1 MKNKLIAAMIFSLG
15 CCLENGAF
23 AEEFRV
29 GVQIPLTGALA
40 RVGVGTSEG
49 VAVAADVFNKT
60 NGKHTIKIINVD
72 DESAPAKAIAA
83 VEKLAGQGVVA
94 ITGGYASNNIGPA
107 SDAAEKLGLPYITS
121 GGVDDGLTARGLK
134 NFFRI
139 NNTVGYRK
147 AVLGL
152 LSDMKVKSVSIIYS
166 TKEATHDIANDVQKE
181 LASKGVVVK
190 LHAFDPAVTDFKPII
205 NKIRL
210 QDQPEVILMSGYEND
225 YVGILRAAKVLKP
238 NVKAMVGLWSLA
250 TPKMLA
256 DFPDL
261 VPFVYGTALL
271 PYPVAGLKTQE
282 GKLFVE
288 TYKKLY
294 NKEPDYLGQYGY
306 VQSMILFEAIA
317 RAADKGTIKK
327 GGITQEIAKT
337 DRETLIGKVK
347 FNEHGDN
354 ENFTHRI
361 GQHQNGKIVI
371 VWPADSANGQMS
383 YPGVPW

>member
-40 RVGVGTSEG
+40 RVGAGTSEG

-166 TKEATHDIANDVQKE
+166 TKEATHDIA
-181 LASKGVVVK
+181 
-190 LHAFDPAVTDFKPII
+190 
-205 NKIRL
+205 KI
-210 QDQPEVILMSGYEND
+210 G
-225 YVGILRAAKVLKP
+225 RAHV
-238 NVKAMVGLWSLA
+238 
-250 TPKMLA
+250 
-256 DFPDL
+256 
-261 VPFVYGTALL
+261 
-271 PYPVAGLKTQE
+271 
-282 GKLFVE
+282 
-288 TYKKLY
+288 
-294 NKEPDYLGQYGY
+294 
-306 VQSMILFEAIA
+306 
-317 RAADKGTIKK
+317 
-327 GGITQEIAKT
+327 
-337 DRETLIGKVK
+337 
-347 FNEHGDN
+347 
-354 ENFTHRI
+354 
-361 GQHQNGKIVI
+361 
-371 VWPADSANGQMS
+371 
-383 YPGVPW
+383 